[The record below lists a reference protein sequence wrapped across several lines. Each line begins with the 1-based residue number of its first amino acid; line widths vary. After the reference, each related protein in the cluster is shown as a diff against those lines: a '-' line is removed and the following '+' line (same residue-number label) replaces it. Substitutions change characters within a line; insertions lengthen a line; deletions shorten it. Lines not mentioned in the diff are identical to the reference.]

1 MPDGWKTFDCCTA
14 ITVYTGMCAVV
25 SYPTAINK
33 EVLSVKII
41 ILVLP

>member
-1 MPDGWKTFDCCTA
+1 MPDGWKTFGCCIA

-33 EVLSVKII
+33 EVLSVKMII
-41 ILVLP
+41 FVLP